1 MSEYSFG
8 NYDPSDEMSDLGET
22 ESQTP
27 QGPKWF
33 REGLDKLS
41 SQVKELR
48 AENEALKQAQVKEQ
62 VAEALK
68 AKGYAP
74 TAATLYTG
82 TPDKLDDWLGAHGA
96 ALAKL
101 PGEGQ
106 EQGQEQPAGP
116 PASTVPADGQDQ
128 MQRMAEAGASGVA
141 PPQGTDREIA
151 AALAAASTREDFD
164 KIMKAHGSAYTF
176 DQS

>member
-1 MSEYSFG
+1 VSEYSFG
-8 NYDPSDEMSDLGET
+8 DYDPSDGASDLGES
-22 ESQTP
+22 ESQAP

-48 AENEALKQAQVKEQ
+48 AENEALKQSKVKEQ
-62 VAEALK
+62 VADTLK

-74 TAATLYTG
+74 SAAELYTG
-82 TPDKLDDWLGAHGA
+82 APDKLDDWLGTYGA

-106 EQGQEQPAGP
+106 EQDQGQPAGP
-116 PASTVPADGQDQ
+116 PASTVPADDQAQ
-128 MQRMAEAGASGVA
+128 MQRMAEAGTQGVA
-141 PPQGTDREIA
+141 PPQGSEA
-151 AALAAASTREDFD
+151 ELAAAIAATNSQEEFE
-164 KIMKAHGSAYTF
+164 KIMRAHGNRHTWT
-176 DQS
+176 

>member
-1 MSEYSFG
+1 MSEYTFG
-8 NYDPSDEMSDLGET
+8 DYDPTDGTSGLGES
-22 ESQTP
+22 EQA

-48 AENEALKQAQVKEQ
+48 AENEALKAAKVKEQ
-62 VAEALK
+62 VADTLK

-74 TAATLYTG
+74 SAAELFTG
-82 TPDKLDDWLGAHGA
+82 TPDKLDDWLTAHAA

-106 EQGQEQPAGP
+106 EQGEQQPAGP
-116 PASTVPADGQDQ
+116 PASTVPADGQEQ
-128 MQRMAEAGASGVA
+128 MQRMAEAGTQGVL
-141 PPQGTDREIA
+141 PPQGSEAELVQR
-151 AALAAASTREDFD
+151 LKNASTLEEYTQIMRAAGNMHDF
-164 KIMKAHGSAYTF
+164 S
-176 DQS
+176 

>member
-1 MSEYSFG
+1 MSEYTFG
-8 NYDPSDEMSDLGET
+8 DYDPSDEMSGLGES
-22 ESQTP
+22 ESQP

-48 AENEALKQAQVKEQ
+48 AENEALKRSQVEEQ
-62 VAEALK
+62 VAKTLK
-68 AKGYAP
+68 AKGYDP
-74 TAATLYTG
+74 AAAALFKES
-82 TPDKLDDWLGAHGA
+82 PEKLDDWLGAYGA

-106 EQGQEQPAGP
+106 EQDQEQPAGP
-116 PASTVPADGQDQ
+116 PASTVPADGQEQ

-141 PPQGTDREIA
+141 PPQGTDKEIA
-151 AALAAASTREDFD
+151 AALAAANSREDFE
-164 KIMKAHGSAYTF
+164 KIMRSHGSQFTF
-176 DQS
+176 GT